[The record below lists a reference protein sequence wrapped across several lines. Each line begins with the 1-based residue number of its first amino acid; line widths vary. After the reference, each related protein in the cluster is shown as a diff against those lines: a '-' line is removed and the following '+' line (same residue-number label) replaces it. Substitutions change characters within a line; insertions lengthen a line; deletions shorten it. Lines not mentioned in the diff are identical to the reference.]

1 MGKRKILV
9 ASTNPGKLAELK
21 LMLDADVEWLSLAD
35 FEDIPEV
42 EEDGN
47 TFVENA
53 CKKAIG
59 YAAATNLWTI
69 SDDSG
74 LEIDILEGA
83 PGVKSARFSGHTPEE
98 TDRAII
104 DYKNNAKVLKLM
116 KGVLKEERTARFT
129 CCLCLASPD
138 QISIETEGTL
148 EGRITGKRMGDKG
161 FGYDPIFRVPH
172 LKKTAAQLAPEQ
184 KNAISHRGKAIRK
197 LKPLL
202 DQLLEKA

>member
-1 MGKRKILV
+1 MGTRKILV

-21 LMLDADVEWLSLAD
+21 VMLDADVEWLSLAD

-59 YAAATNLWTI
+59 YAMAADLWTI

-83 PGVKSARFSGHTPEE
+83 PGVKSARFCGHTPEQ
-98 TDRAII
+98 TDRVVI
-104 DYKNNAKVLKLM
+104 DHKNNTKVLKLM
-116 KGVLKEERTARFT
+116 KGVPKAERTARFT
-129 CCLCLASPD
+129 CCLCLASPA
-138 QISIETEGTL
+138 QILIETEGTL

-161 FGYDPIFRVPH
+161 FGYDPIFRVPQR
-172 LKKTAAQLAPEQ
+172 KKTVAQLAPEQ
-184 KNAISHRGKAIRK
+184 KNAISHRGNAIRE

-202 DQLLEKA
+202 DTLLETV